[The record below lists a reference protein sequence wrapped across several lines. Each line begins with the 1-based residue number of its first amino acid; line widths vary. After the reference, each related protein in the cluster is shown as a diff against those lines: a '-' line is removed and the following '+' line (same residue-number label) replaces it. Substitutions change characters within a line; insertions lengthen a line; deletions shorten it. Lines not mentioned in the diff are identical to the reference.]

1 MRFCLVDRI
10 ERLEPSGSIVAIKAL
25 TMAEEY
31 LGDHFPGFPVM
42 PGVLMLEAMTQTA
55 AWLVRA
61 SENFAHS
68 MVLLKDAR
76 GVKYGQFVEPG
87 QTLQLEAE
95 IVSQTER
102 ETVLKAR
109 GAVEGRVT
117 VQGRLVLER
126 YDLAET
132 HPEHALTDNSL
143 RQHFRTLFGLLYQP
157 AAEAAKAER
166 ARP

>member
-10 ERLEPSGSIVAIKAL
+10 EHLEVGRRISAIKAL
-25 TMAEEY
+25 SMAEEY

-61 SENFAHS
+61 GEDFAHS
-68 MVLLKDAR
+68 MVLLKEAR

-87 QTLQLEAE
+87 QTLRLTAE
-95 IVSQTER
+95 IVSQNER
-102 ETVLKAR
+102 ETVVKAR
-109 GAVEGRVT
+109 GTVDGRVT
-117 VQGRLVLER
+117 VQGRLTLER

-132 HPEHALTDNSL
+132 SPEHAQTDSLL
-143 RQHFRTLFGLLYQP
+143 RQHFRGLFALLNRP
-157 AAEAAKAER
+157 AEQGAEAA
-166 ARP
+166 RPEG